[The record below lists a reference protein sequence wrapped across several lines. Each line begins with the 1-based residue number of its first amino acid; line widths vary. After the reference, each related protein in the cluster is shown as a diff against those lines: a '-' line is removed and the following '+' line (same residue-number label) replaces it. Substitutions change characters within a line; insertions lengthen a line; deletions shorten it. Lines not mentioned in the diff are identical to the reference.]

1 MMSPAALREG
11 TERSAYLD
19 FVKGIAIVLVEL
31 GHCIQY
37 GSGQAVINT
46 VSFFEDKLFRL
57 IYSFHMPLF
66 VLVSGYVFSGACPGG
81 RREKLL
87 GGRYAGC

>member
-31 GHCIQY
+31 GHCIQ
-37 GSGQAVINT
+37 
-46 VSFFEDKLFRL
+46 
-57 IYSFHMPLF
+57 
-66 VLVSGYVFSGACPGG
+66 
-81 RREKLL
+81 
-87 GGRYAGC
+87 